1 MHIFAL
7 CFLLVTYY
15 LLLILYLFYSMEMML
30 DKKQIQLIFLLHFK
44 MGCKEAET
52 THNSNNW

>member
-1 MHIFAL
+1 
-7 CFLLVTYY
+7 
-15 LLLILYLFYSMEMML
+15 MMS
-30 DKKQIQLIFLLHFK
+30 DKKQIQMIFLLHFK